1 MKAKEAIGVDKLKE
15 QMTGLPKLELI
26 QKEDHTRVHGV
37 LVFEDARLKF
47 WWWTGMLDTRAN
59 IGCRYPGKTCP
70 HCKDGR
76 EDGAMEIRRHC
87 LT

>member
-47 WWWTGMLDTRAN
+47 WWWTGMLDTPARPVLTA
-59 IGCRYPGKTCP
+59 RTE
-70 HCKDGR
+70 GR
-76 EDGAMEIRRHC
+76 TELWRSDVIA
-87 LT
+87 